1 MAIMKYALG
10 AYICSSISIT
20 IGFEFGFRRQ
30 IHVVHTDPSWWE
42 PKLYD
47 ISSEIAKINAIKAQ
61 YEVLQ
66 QDNYLD
72 ILRLNDGRL
81 FGFSKESVNGKEKI
95 VVLANPENHGTHT
108 VKVPNLFNL
117 MGTTKVQ
124 DISPNRQAKQVADNF
139 EHQLEP
145 GEVKVLY
152 ATR

>member
-42 PKLYD
+42 PATYD
-47 ISSEIAKINAIKAQ
+47 ISSEIAKINALKAQ

-66 QDNYLD
+66 QDNYLE

-108 VKVPNLFNL
+108 VKVPNLFNI
-117 MGTTKVQ
+117 MGTTNVR
-124 DISPNRQAKQVADNF
+124 DISPNRQVKQVTDNF
-139 EHQLEP
+139 ECQLEP

-152 ATR
+152 ITR